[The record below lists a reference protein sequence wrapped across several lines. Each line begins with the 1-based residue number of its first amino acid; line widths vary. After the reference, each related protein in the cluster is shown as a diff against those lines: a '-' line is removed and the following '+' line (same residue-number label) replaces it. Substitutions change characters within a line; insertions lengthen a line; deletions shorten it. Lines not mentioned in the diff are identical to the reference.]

1 MKMWDISKT
10 NELNLLYDLY
20 SKLLTPKQ
28 QKYFSL
34 YLMENFSLQEIA
46 NELNVSRSAVH
57 DAISKIINILNTYE
71 EKMQLL
77 AKDIRRKTLYAYY
90 ENETEANVEMLI
102 AELRKID

>member
-1 MKMWDISKT
+1 MWDLSKT

-57 DAISKIINILNTYE
+57 DAISKIINILNVYE

-77 AKDIRRKTLYAYY
+77 VKDIRRKTLYAYY
-90 ENETEANVEMLI
+90 ENETEANVGMLI